1 MSINC
6 HSVDPSGHASIKVVQ
21 RASPSS
27 AESYANQAARILA
40 ADPTPYL
47 WLRDDLQVPGHSV
60 FDQDIETALAD
71 GLDISYYEDGY
82 SGAFEAI
89 NGVGVVPQKIIFDC
103 ELPSTWAYFNLMADL
118 NNDQRVA
125 LMQSW
130 YDNAGIYARMTQAMK
145 ALNAE
150 SFRAQTAHLQEWS
163 EWFTEVTVLE
173 ALRSIRDI
181 ARTIFGLPN
190 LIATNYGDS
199 GPQSFT
205 ALDKNGYPIAQASL
219 TSGWSA
225 PTLYPEVGRVTEGL
239 DKHDLYNVYLN
250 HLNTVR
256 AQDMTQTTL
265 WIPFPSQRVGFG
277 VDDSFARWMWEEFV
291 SLLASAGASDLILF
305 NPGPACGPID
315 NDFAARVLA
324 KFDGHTFTPI
334 VGQAKIPLDSPSITM
349 GVRTFEYPTFLGRLG
364 GALLKKKKKRHK

>member
-71 GLDISYYEDGY
+71 GLNISYYEDGY

-89 NGVGVVPQKIIFDC
+89 DGVGVVPQKIIFDC

-130 YDNAGIYARMTQAMK
+130 YDNAGIYARMTPAMK

-190 LIATNYGDS
+190 LVATNYGDS
-199 GPQSFT
+199 CPQSFT

-239 DKHDLYNVYLN
+239 DKHELYNVYLN

-256 AQDMTQTTL
+256 AQDMSKTTI
-265 WIPFPSQRVGFG
+265 WIPFASQRIGFD
-277 VDDSFARWMWEEFV
+277 VDDSFARWMWEQFMRLLIEAGATDLIDFNPKPACTQRDDD
-291 SLLASAGASDLILF
+291 LLANILSDY
-305 NPGPACGPID
+305 A
-315 NDFAARVLA
+315 
-324 KFDGHTFTPI
+324 GHTFTPI
-334 VGQAKIPLDSPSITM
+334 SGQAKVPLDSNQITM
-349 GVRTFEYPTFLGRLG
+349 GPRTFKYPTFRGRLG
-364 GALLKKKKKRHK
+364 NALRRIRRGK